1 MNCGDQAVI
10 MMEEYS
16 AFSES
21 AGSRTR
27 YPPAMR
33 TLPGHD
39 TIVEFIEVYDR
50 LMLKIVNPVLHNL
63 VSNSSN
69 SSGGHHSAGHQKFF
83 LVIGLRQR
91 MITFYYQRQT
101 SVRKVNFPSNHP
113 LSQVERIDAITDEVQ
128 KMNQVAS
135 KIGLVVM
142 SKMDGKPDDVHDEEY
157 HTMIKGMLSDK
168 EFRKT
173 LPEGLYGQQYLAR
186 KSQHRYIVST
196 FYPFPKAKQPRTGS
210 LPGSDLVPLQ
220 TNDLTLV
227 SYNTLRWTI
236 DACNYDGT
244 SLGLNI
250 VNPSTN
256 HSQKLRLKQWAV
268 VLIDDQL
275 AKQLGVTTR
284 TDDRISRPSVTPIK
298 DSIGH
303 HPPKEFSTYVKSL
316 TPVSTL
322 TLSEMDSTDYS
333 IILWCHSI
341 LGYPQ
346 CYSLDPMW
354 SAQDKAQSILKHL
367 DKRPNLTRP
376 LKALEHRSLSEP
388 YQT

>member
-1 MNCGDQAVI
+1 MNCGDRVVI

-39 TIVEFIEVYDR
+39 TIVEFIESDQTGIMIYALPSFDQQ
-50 LMLKIVNPVLHNL
+50 H
-63 VSNSSN
+63 
-69 SSGGHHSAGHQKFF
+69 SSGGHHSAGRQKFF
-83 LVIGLRQR
+83 LVLGLRQR
-91 MITFYYQRQT
+91 MITSYYQRQT
-101 SVRKVNFPSNHP
+101 SRNPIELVNFPSNHP
-113 LSQVERIDAITDEVQ
+113 LLQVERSFCKSVLDPISVSNPFKVQIDAIADEVQ

-135 KIGLVVM
+135 KIALVVI
-142 SKMDGKPDDVHDEEY
+142 SKMDGKPEDVHDEEY
-157 HTMIKGMLSDK
+157 HTMIEGMLSDK

-173 LPEGLYGQQYLAR
+173 LPAGLVEQYYNLTCGYTAILGNH
-186 KSQHRYIVST
+186 KKTTNPST
-196 FYPFPKAKQPRTGS
+196 FLNSLNSSNDSTSQFLSRPSESQQSKESSMSMARDILLGNRNIDTFVVIFQEALTGQTGS

-256 HSQKLRLKQWAV
+256 HSQKLSGL
-268 VLIDDQL
+268 LSP
-275 AKQLGVTTR
+275 QLGVTTR
-284 TDDRISRPSVTPIK
+284 TDDQISRPSVTPIK

-303 HPPKEFSTYVKSL
+303 HPPKEFSSYVAFCDNNSKNS
-316 TPVSTL
+316 
-322 TLSEMDSTDYS
+322 Y
-333 IILWCHSI
+333 H
-341 LGYPQ
+341 
-346 CYSLDPMW
+346 
-354 SAQDKAQSILKHL
+354 
-367 DKRPNLTRP
+367 
-376 LKALEHRSLSEP
+376 
-388 YQT
+388 